1 MSKSEGTKEASQ
13 QDTEHMAKESNLG
26 QEQPH
31 KMSLGLF
38 DTAHL
43 QQIKQLKT
51 LPTHDT
57 NKKTITN
64 RNIDKCHKNINELLP
79 D

>member
-1 MSKSEGTKEASQ
+1 
-13 QDTEHMAKESNLG
+13 MAKESNVG

-38 DTAHL
+38 DTAQL
-43 QQIKQLKT
+43 EQIKELKT
-51 LPTHDT
+51 LATDDT